1 MTDER
6 EEMRDGDIKEG
17 KNGLLLTLLPCSR
30 SKYINNSNESALCAI
45 LECFPGSRL
54 LSKNLIHI
62 TANVPITLCKRA
74 RYTEAVR
81 DVKWPAVFSQR
92 VTLKQ
97 YSTGD
102 GERERVKDVKD
113 GAKIPS

>member
-1 MTDER
+1 MFPRQSATFEKSDPYHSECANNLVQ
-6 EEMRDGDIKEG
+6 ESEIH
-17 KNGLLLTLLPCSR
+17 R
-30 SKYINNSNESALCAI
+30 SSQRCE
-45 LECFPGSRL
+45 
-54 LSKNLIHI
+54 
-62 TANVPITLCKRA
+62 VA
-74 RYTEAVR
+74 RR
-81 DVKWPAVFSQR
+81 FSQR